1 MKKSMKIKLFIL
13 ALLLVPYKNI
23 NGQIDITTLE
33 VVSEVQSET
42 IKDKEEDKSALDDN
56 QVYLNEGVIY
66 TITDPLAI
74 SSKLNISSKG
84 VTYINNVGNLEDV
97 KFFLYT
103 NYDNFIDRYEILI
116 YDSLNSL
123 NNPIDI
129 IKGEKISIDE
139 PIIWSY
145 DNSKMGK
152 IKAGDTLYYILK
164 VFGKNGNF
172 DETFPR
178 GIKIEKS
185 SSFLPEDLN
194 LDTKI
199 KESIYAESNIKTKN
213 IIVSGANI
221 KFYGRGL
228 YDTKELKID
237 NQTVEIDEQGN
248 FLYETLSNEQGK
260 IYSIDVTTEE
270 DSIENYNLTVFYP
283 ENYEFLVGIADFYL
297 GKNTVDGSTAILE
310 NDPNYQEDFFNTG
323 RLAFYYKK
331 IYDKYR
337 ITAQA
342 DTWSKEIKH
351 MFSDFNEKDPQKI
364 FRKIDRD
371 DIKFNY
377 GDDSTMYSDVETEG
391 KMYLRVDWDKSQVLW
406 GSYNTG
412 VTGTRFAEYNRS
424 LYGARAEYNSLST
437 NTFGD
442 SIDHIVV
449 FASEPDTSYNRDQF
463 LGTGGSIYYLSKSD
477 IVVGSAKL
485 TVELRDN
492 QTGRLLNKASLSEG
506 QDYEIN
512 ELTGR
517 VLLEKPL
524 SQGSFNLTSDEIIK
538 DSPSGS
544 YKYYLV
550 VDYEYYNLENNS
562 DDYAGGVRAKKWITN
577 NLALGGTYIK
587 EKRDSNIEDYD
598 LKSVD
603 LTYKH
608 SNGTY
613 LIGEFSE
620 TEGNQLTK
628 DSNWFSPDGGFDFV
642 EQPSI
647 RIGDSGRAYYI
658 ETGLQLS
665 DYNPSFSNS
674 DKINFWYSKKEK
686 GFSTASET
694 SGTAKEE
701 YGAEISYQQSE
712 TLRYEAKGSVY
723 TENTYDDES
732 NDFSGKNTQKEVSIA
747 AIKDLTDRLTVGL
760 EAKYINDKEQDQ
772 TLTILENEDIDS
784 GEAILVGTKISY
796 DLTEQT
802 EVYTKLQGT
811 AMKKDGYGENNLIS
825 LGTVSQL
832 TEKVFIEAEGSTGNR
847 GQAVDSKVL
856 YKYNEN
862 YEIYAGYALENE
874 DDLDS
879 AITFGQK
886 YQISDRTS
894 LYQENQF
901 VTNNSEKGVL
911 QTYGVDFNL
920 NQKVTLSLLYENGK
934 VEVLEGDVTRNSISG
949 MLKYTNN
956 DFTSKH
962 RLEFAK
968 DTGAET
974 RELYGTTN
982 RFKWTPTKEYRIFGV
997 GNYVLGKGD
1006 LGLVSYNESGN
1017 IIEDR
1022 NPDNDDSKYLE
1033 LGLGFAYRPIYNDR
1047 LNLITKYSYIYDDG
1061 SRTQL
1066 NRNYS
1071 EKANIV
1077 SFEGIYDL
1085 TQRLSI
1091 SGKYAFRKEE
1101 VKLYMGDDW
1110 YSNTLNLYAVRLSYE
1125 VIKKWDLFG
1134 EYHWLQGKTDGD
1146 LKHGAIVGIYREIN
1160 ENLEFGVGYN
1170 FTEFTDDLTNLDY
1183 RSKGWFINLIGKF

>member
-1 MKKSMKIKLFIL
+1 MRKSLKMKLFIL
-13 ALLLVPYKNI
+13 ALLAVPYKNI
-23 NGQIDITTLE
+23 YGEIDLNNLE
-33 VVSEVQSET
+33 VVSEIQTEI
-42 IKDKEEDKSALDDN
+42 IKEKDSGVSLEEN
-56 QVYLNEGVIY
+56 QVHLKEGIIY
-66 TITDPLAI
+66 TIADPLAI

-84 VTYINNVGNLEDV
+84 VTYINNVGNLEEV
-97 KFFLYT
+97 KFYLYT
-103 NYDNFIDRYEILI
+103 NYSSFIDRYEILI
-116 YDSLNSL
+116 YDSLNSMKR
-123 NNPIDI
+123 PIDV
-129 IKGEKISIDE
+129 IKGEKIAIDE
-139 PIIWSY
+139 AVIWNY
-145 DNSKMGK
+145 DNAKTKEISL
-152 IKAGDTLYYILK
+152 GDTLFYVLK
-164 VFGKNGNF
+164 VYDKNGSF
-172 DETFPR
+172 DETIPR
-178 GIKIEKS
+178 KIKVEKIKSGI
-185 SSFLPEDLN
+185 PEDLN
-194 LDTKI
+194 LETKI
-199 KESIYAESNIKTKN
+199 KENIYAQSNIKVKN
-213 IIVSGANI
+213 INVSGANI

-237 NQTVEIDEQGN
+237 NQIVELDDQGN

-260 IYSIDVTTEE
+260 VYDIQSVSSDGE
-270 DSIENYNLTVFYP
+270 SENYSLKVFYP

-351 MFSDFNEKDPQKI
+351 MFSDFNEKDPQKV
-364 FRKIDRD
+364 FRKIDKD

-391 KMYLRVDWDKSQVLW
+391 KMYLRVDWDKSQILW

-412 VTGTRFAEYNRS
+412 ITGTKFSEYNRS
-424 LYGARAEYNSLST
+424 LYGARAEYNSLDINS
-437 NTFGD
+437 FGD
-442 SIDHIVV
+442 SKEHIVA
-449 FASEPDTSYNRDQF
+449 FGSEPETSYNRDQF
-463 LGTGGSIYYLSKSD
+463 LGTGGSIYYLSKND

-492 QTGRLLNKASLSEG
+492 QTGRLIDKGTLSEG
-506 QDYEIN
+506 KDYEIN

-517 VLLEKPL
+517 VILEKPL
-524 SQGSFNLTSDEIIK
+524 SQGSFGLNSNEIIK

-544 YKYYLV
+544 YKYFLV
-550 VDYEYYNLENNS
+550 VDYEYYNLENDSN
-562 DDYAGGVRAKKWITN
+562 DYAGGIRGKKWVTDNI
-577 NLALGGTYIK
+577 ALGGTYIK
-587 EKRDSNIEDYD
+587 ENRDSNIDDYD
-598 LKSVD
+598 LKGVD

-613 LIGEFSE
+613 LIGEISE
-620 TEGNQLTK
+620 SEGNQLTK

-647 RIGDSGRAYYI
+647 RIGDKGKAYHI

-665 DYNPSFSNS
+665 DYNPSFSSS
-674 DKINFWYSKKEK
+674 DKLNFWYSKKEK
-686 GFSTASET
+686 GFSAASET
-694 SGTAKEE
+694 SGVDKEE
-701 YGAEISYQQSE
+701 YGGEISYQQSE

-723 TENTYDDES
+723 LEKTYDDES
-732 NDFSGKNTQKEVSIA
+732 NDFSGKNTQKEVSVA
-747 AIKDLTDRLTVGL
+747 AIKDLTDRLTVGV
-760 EAKYINDKEQDQ
+760 ETKYVDNKEEDE
-772 TLTILENEDIDS
+772 TLSVLENEDIDS
-784 GEAILVGTKISY
+784 GKAILVGTKISY
-796 DLTEQT
+796 DLTDDT

-811 AMKKDGYGENNLIS
+811 AMKKDGYGANNLVS
-825 LGTVSQL
+825 VGTVSQL
-832 TEKVFIEAEGSTGNR
+832 TEKVSLEAEGSTGNR
-847 GQAVDSKVL
+847 GEAIDSKIS
-856 YKYNEN
+856 YKHDEN
-862 YEIYAGYALENE
+862 YEIYAGYTLENE

-901 VTNNSEKGVL
+901 VTNSSEKGIL
-911 QTYGVDFNL
+911 QTYGVDFDL
-920 NQKVTLSLLYENGK
+920 SKKITLSLLYENGK

-949 MLKYTNN
+949 MLKYTNK

-962 RLEFAK
+962 RVEFAK
-968 DTGAET
+968 DSGAET
-974 RELYGTTN
+974 RKLYGLTN
-982 RFKWTPTKEYRIFGV
+982 RFKWNPNKEYTLFGV

-1022 NPDNDDSKYLE
+1022 NPDDENSKYLE
-1033 LGLGFAYRPIYNDR
+1033 LGVGLAYRPIYNDR

-1066 NRNYS
+1066 NRDYS

-1077 SFEGIYDL
+1077 SFEGIYDI
-1085 TQRLSI
+1085 TKKLSV

-1101 VKLYMGDDW
+1101 VKLYSGDDW
-1110 YSNTLNLYAVRLSYE
+1110 FSNSLNLYAARVSYE
-1125 VIKKWDLFG
+1125 VVKKWDLFG
-1134 EYHWLQGKTDGD
+1134 EYHWLQNKTDD
-1146 LKHGAIVGIYREIN
+1146 EIKHGAIIGVYREIN